1 MSLRIAVS
9 FLMIPAYYVIGASRN
24 AFLALYPTQ
33 FVGRAEHAGFTKK
46 MTVSWVLGKVIVIV
60 SGTAYQCVVFR

>member
-33 FVGRAEHAGFTKK
+33 FVGRAEHAAFTKK
-46 MTVSWVLGKVIVIV
+46 MTVS
-60 SGTAYQCVVFR
+60 